1 MLLFDALG
9 STLGLLDSNGLLQTE
24 YTYDPFGATTAT
36 GTANPNPLQYTGR
49 ENDGTGLYNYRARYY
64 SPTLQRFI
72 SEDPVGSSG
81 GDINLYAYAL
91 SSPTNFTDPLGF
103 TVDATTI
110 AGCFDTIRQAR
121 QRQKQMQTSGR
132 TGIKGLM
139 DAAEEML
146 RTLWE
151 TIECIAPVII
161 IGAAT
166 GGNGEGEGDNPNRP
180 PGRESTEGEKLEQEN
195 RAIVRYQRERGWDA
209 VARRLEQRNK
219 PWFGRRFAR
228 WLKGKF
234 WK

>member
-1 MLLFDALG
+1 
-9 STLGLLDSNGLLQTE
+9 
-24 YTYDPFGATTAT
+24 
-36 GTANPNPLQYTGR
+36 
-49 ENDGTGLYNYRARYY
+49 
-64 SPTLQRFI
+64 LQRFI
-72 SEDPVGSSG
+72 SEDPLGFAG
-81 GDINLYAYAL
+81 GDINLYVYAL

-139 DAAEEML
+139 DAAEEIL

-180 PGRESTEGEKLEQEN
+180 GGRELSEGERLEQKN
-195 RAIVRYQRERGWDA
+195 LAIVRYQERTRWQRFADR
-209 VARRLEQRNK
+209 VEQRNK
-219 PWFGRRFAR
+219 PWFGRFVRR
-228 WLKGKF
+228 LKF